1 MVTSLSLEKKRFD
14 VHLAIFT
21 PIKFYWQV
29 MSTSHNE
36 LLCRWWW
43 RFSFIDVN
51 YFPWQQSAKPHRVK
65 QTTINRMGNLTFPL
79 LIANPSRL
87 ISKIFF
93 KPISFFFHPPNKN
106 NDNKIGSVKI
116 YNACETRYYVG
127 SKRKRKRKLRRKQRK
142 PDLNFASIASGQ
154 EFCPISKPILHD

>member
-29 MSTSHNE
+29 ISTSHNE

-93 KPISFFFHPPNKN
+93 KPISFF
-106 NDNKIGSVKI
+106 SST
-116 YNACETRYYVG
+116 EQ
-127 SKRKRKRKLRRKQRK
+127 KQRQQNRVSK
-142 PDLNFASIASGQ
+142 KFIMLVERVTTWARRERERENYAENNGNLTWISLPLLLDI
-154 EFCPISKPILHD
+154 CPISKPILHD

>member
-1 MVTSLSLEKKRFD
+1 MVTSLSLAKKRFD

-29 MSTSHNE
+29 ISTSHNE

-65 QTTINRMGNLTFPL
+65 QTTINRMGNLTFPSYREPLTFNFQNL
-79 LIANPSRL
+79 LQANL
-87 ISKIFF
+87 
-93 KPISFFFHPPNKN
+93 FFFHPPNKN

-116 YNACETRYYVG
+116 YNACGTRYYVG

-142 PDLNFASIASGQ
+142 PDLNFASITSGQ